1 MAYKKWLVL
10 NSGERGSPLPRR
22 HPFSFLP
29 WRWAGGALAWFLV
42 ILTSITVLSYGGALF
57 EIFSYLHA
65 ESKSRMD
72 ERIVAA
78 IDRIH
83 SDITESG
90 LGKNGYLL
98 SGQTAYLVSY
108 TTGIEKMVQDIG
120 DLRRLLSRGKSTD
133 TLARLNQFANI
144 GSSDLVQSSRRM
156 QQRGLM
162 ETRAHFRKLQ
172 ERSPLEEITP
182 YMENIRIVYLKAHE
196 EMEKASRKRLR
207 RASTLFGLS
216 FILFA
221 SFLGVAS
228 KRILEDISKVNEL
241 VTSLHHDAHH
251 DPLTGLPN
259 RAFVMEWIGY
269 ALSNCSREKKRLAI
283 LYIDLDSFKEINDLL
298 GHDSGDLALI
308 EVSKRF
314 GSQLRGSDVLSR
326 LGGDEFVL
334 LMSGF
339 TDPEAPFLL
348 GERLIK
354 SLDDPI
360 ILPNAT
366 PCLGA
371 SIGISVFPEDGETP
385 ESLMKEADKAMYCS
399 KELGG
404 NRICFSMGAQILRR
418 DSFSPSA

>member
-1 MAYKKWLVL
+1 MEHKKWLVR
-10 NSGERGSPLPRR
+10 NSGERGSPFPKE
-22 HPFSFLP
+22 HPISFLP
-29 WRWAGGALAWFLV
+29 WRWTGGALAWFLA
-42 ILTSITVLSYGGALF
+42 ILTSITVLSYGGALL

-65 ESKSRMD
+65 ENESRMD

-78 IDRIH
+78 IDRID
-83 SDITESG
+83 SDIAESG

-120 DLRRLLSRGKSTD
+120 DLRGLLATGNSTD
-133 TLARLNQFANI
+133 ILTRLNQFANI

-182 YMENIRIVYLKAHE
+182 YMESIRIVYLKTHE
-196 EMEKASRKRLR
+196 EMEKASRTRLR
-207 RASTLFGLS
+207 QASTLFGLS

-221 SFLGVAS
+221 SFLGVTS
-228 KRILEDISKVNEL
+228 KRMLEDISKVNKL

-269 ALSNCSREKKRLAI
+269 ALSNCYREKRRLAV
-283 LYIDLDSFKEINDLL
+283 LYIDLDRFKEINDLL

-314 GSQLRGSDVLSR
+314 GSHLRGSDVLAR
-326 LGGDEFVL
+326 LGGDEFIL

-339 TDPEAPFLL
+339 DEPEAPFLL
-348 GERLIK
+348 GERLLK
-354 SLDDPI
+354 TLEDPI
-360 ILPNAT
+360 ILPNET

-371 SIGISVFPEDGETP
+371 SIGISIFPEDGETP
-385 ESLMKEADKAMYCS
+385 ESLMKEADKAMYRS

-404 NRICFSMGAQILRR
+404 NRICFSRGAQNLRR
-418 DSFSPSA
+418 DSFSPSV

>member
-1 MAYKKWLVL
+1 MEHKKWFVR
-10 NSGERGSPLPRR
+10 NSRGRGSPFPKP
-22 HPFSFLP
+22 HPVSILP
-29 WRWAGGALAWFLV
+29 WRWTGGALTWFLV
-42 ILTSITVLSYGGALF
+42 ILTSITVLSYGGALL
-57 EIFSYLHA
+57 EIFSYLRA
-65 ESKSRMD
+65 ENESRMD

-78 IDRIH
+78 VDRID

-120 DLRRLLSRGKSTD
+120 DLRELLLKGKSTD
-133 TLARLNQFANI
+133 TLARLNEFANMANT
-144 GSSDLVQSSRRM
+144 DLVQSSRRM

-182 YMENIRIVYLKAHE
+182 YMKSIRIVYVKTHE
-196 EMEKASRKRLR
+196 EMEKASRTELR

-221 SFLGVAS
+221 SFLGVTS
-228 KRILEDISKVNEL
+228 KRMLEDISKVNKL
-241 VTSLHHDAHH
+241 VASLHHDAYH

-259 RAFVMEWIGY
+259 RAFVMEWLGY
-269 ALSNCSREKKRLAI
+269 ALSKCHREKSRLAI
-283 LYIDLDSFKEINDLL
+283 LYIDLDKFKEINDHL
-298 GHDSGDLALI
+298 GHDCGDLALV
-308 EVSKRF
+308 EVAKRF
-314 GSQLRGSDVLSR
+314 GSQLRGSDVLAR

-334 LMSGF
+334 LMSRF
-339 TDPEAPFLL
+339 SEPEAPFLL
-348 GERLIK
+348 GERLVQ
-354 SLDDPI
+354 SLEEPI
-360 ILPNAT
+360 ILPNEM

-371 SIGISVFPEDGETP
+371 SIGIAIFPEDGETP

-404 NRICFSMGAQILRR
+404 NRICFSGGAQILRR
-418 DSFSPSA
+418 DSISPTL